1 MMKKNSSPWEGTK
14 YLVQAKLKETSPR
27 YTKLCAMTNGFTGKN
42 RTGRMMTGRSE
53 WWICEWTFLNGQRVK
68 IFLWK
73 CPHWMS
79 TAEQLLNNLIDIVT
93 LPLDVNQLSPPTLQ
107 PLVSSLG
114 PYTKRQRRRLCIS
127 STIFDSIDFSLQ
139 WLIDHNCFIHNCQK
153 LEKKQNIIKQGMD
166 KQTVIHP
173 YNGIL
178 LCNKKELTI
187 YSRNNTND
195 FWTFFAERRLPD
207 PLLVIG
213 TGIWRPG
220 SHAMSWEKHSNII
233 FTPELPWGISLRLGL
248 RPIVCLCSAVSPF
261 PFLPSLFT

>member
-114 PYTKRQRRRLCIS
+114 PYTKRQRRRWCIS

-139 WLIDHNCFIHNCQK
+139 WLIWRILQWLLICWDSHGIASFPWRTSQPPGQVWR
-153 LEKKQNIIKQGMD
+153 LSTMD
-166 KQTVIHP
+166 ETVICPHKNR
-173 YNGIL
+173 Y
-178 LCNKKELTI
+178 
-187 YSRNNTND
+187 
-195 FWTFFAERRLPD
+195 
-207 PLLVIG
+207 
-213 TGIWRPG
+213 
-220 SHAMSWEKHSNII
+220 I
-233 FTPELPWGISLRLGL
+233 FTCDMLYLNKIFFNATFCGLKEWFCYCHRIYISLPL
-248 RPIVCLCSAVSPF
+248 
-261 PFLPSLFT
+261 